1 MPDGDDQ
8 PRLPIDLPE
17 RAPARRGPR
26 RRARGFPR
34 TSSEPRALMQPPVVQ
49 RCGMCGH
56 SETVLGDAVLCRGC
70 GSLILRGNDDE
81 E

>member
-1 MPDGDDQ
+1 MPDEDDQ

-17 RAPARRGPR
+17 RVPARRSR
-26 RRARGFPR
+26 RRRERGFPR
-34 TSSEPRALMQPPVVQ
+34 RPAEPRALMQSPVVQ
-49 RCGMCGH
+49 RCGMCGRR
-56 SETVLGDAVLCRGC
+56 ETVLGDAVVCRGC